1 MPLDGVIVSSLLLS
15 VVKGKLFSFWLVPP
29 WLDLGFD
36 YFLTYGQQA
45 DATRY
50 LELRKHGEDN
60 WLRLSGP
67 NVNYQQ
73 SIRWQRLLRSVVSSD
88 EEAGRACAS
97 FIKYNRLTDSDCR
110 VLQHWNSILQL
121 LYKNSL

>member
-1 MPLDGVIVSSLLLS
+1 MFSGQNKHSERGSWGEIPRACATVFLAIYFTGLGLTVACNTSSGSSLLLS

-50 LELRKHGEDN
+50 LDEGDVFSRKVLARMVQLDIAREEDGSYHGQ
-60 WLRLSGP
+60 G
-67 NVNYQQ
+67 
-73 SIRWQRLLRSVVSSD
+73 
-88 EEAGRACAS
+88 
-97 FIKYNRLTDSDCR
+97 
-110 VLQHWNSILQL
+110 
-121 LYKNSL
+121 